1 MQQLQQSMQ
10 QLTTGSD
17 SGNLQDPAAAAAAA
31 AADLEQQLA
40 AATAGAG
47 PSSAPDAAAEA
58 AAAAGAAAVEIKVP
72 VHAVVLAGFSE
83 YFKAL
88 ICSWSGNLNRTLKLD
103 VGVDEGGAALL
114 MVEFM

>member
-1 MQQLQQSMQ
+1 MQQLQHSMQ

-17 SGNLQDPAAAAAAA
+17 SGNPQGAA
-31 AADLEQQLA
+31 AADLEQQFA
-40 AATAGAG
+40 AAVAAAGAAAG
-47 PSSAPDAAAEA
+47 PSSTPETAAEA
-58 AAAAGAAAVEIKVP
+58 ADVAGTAAVEIKVP

-103 VGVDEGGAALL
+103 VGVDEGNAALL